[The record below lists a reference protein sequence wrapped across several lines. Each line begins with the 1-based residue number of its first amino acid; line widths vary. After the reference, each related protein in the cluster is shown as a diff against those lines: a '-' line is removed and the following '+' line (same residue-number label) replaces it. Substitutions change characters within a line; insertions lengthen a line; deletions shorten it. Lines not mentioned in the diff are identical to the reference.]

1 MNFAHL
7 HLLLNHF
14 PIIGTIVGFGLFLIS
29 MVGKNQDLRKA
40 SLIIFAA
47 MALISIPTFFS
58 GTGAQGAIKKL
69 PGVSEVLIERH
80 QGAAMLAL
88 LFMEIT
94 GGLALAALWKAQGKS
109 QGMPSPASWNWSL
122 SAVLLFS
129 IVTVGLMT
137 RVGTTGGDIRHPE
150 ITTGQEEVTEGSA
163 ISKLVSR
170 FEPSPGR
177 FAELMTASK
186 WWWAFMMDLHFVGLV
201 LLIGTV
207 GILDLRMLGFA
218 KQIPLSPLHRLVPW
232 ALVGFGL
239 NLLTG
244 VLAFTGMD
252 NYYTYNWAF
261 WFKMLAIMLLGLNV
275 AAFYLTGAFESVEGL
290 GAGEDA
296 PPLAKFIAGTSLF
309 LCFAVIT
316 LGRYIQSYADTITVH
331 K

>member
-14 PIIGTIVGFGLFLIS
+14 PIIGTLVGLGLFLIS
-29 MVGKNQDLRKA
+29 LVGENEDLRRA

-47 MALISIPTFFS
+47 MALLSIPTFFS

-80 QGAAMLAL
+80 QGAAMLAIV
-88 LFMEIT
+88 FMEIT
-94 GGLALAALWKAQGKS
+94 GALSVVALWKPQGT
-109 QGMPSPASWNWSL
+109 PRPARWNWSL

-129 IVTVGLMT
+129 MLTTGLMA

-150 ITTGQEEVTEGSA
+150 IAGGQEEVTEGSA
-163 ISKLVSR
+163 VSTFVHR

-177 FAELMTASK
+177 VAELMTASK
-186 WWWAFMMDLHFVGLV
+186 WWWAFMMDLHFIGLA

-218 KQIPLSPLHRLVPW
+218 KQIPIAPLHRLVPW
-232 ALVGFGL
+232 AMAGFAINLV
-239 NLLTG
+239 TG

-252 NYYTYNWAF
+252 QYYTYNWAF
-261 WFKMLAIMLLGLNV
+261 WLKMLAIMLLGLNI
-275 AAFYLTGAFESVEGL
+275 AAFYLTGAFKSVEGL
-290 GAGEDA
+290 GPGEDA
-296 PPLAKFIAGTSLF
+296 PLLAKIIAASSLF
-309 LCFAVIT
+309 LWFAVIT
-316 LGRYIQSYADTITVH
+316 LGRYIQSYSDTISVH

>member
-14 PIIGTIVGFGLFLIS
+14 PIIGTIVGLGLLLIS
-29 MVGKNQDLRKA
+29 LVGKNEDLRRA
-40 SLIIFAA
+40 SLIIFPA
-47 MALISIPTFFS
+47 MALLAILTFFS

-69 PGVSEVLIERH
+69 PGVSEALIERH

-94 GGLALAALWKAQGKS
+94 GALSLVELWKS
-109 QGMPSPASWNWSL
+109 QGRSRPASWDRNL

-129 IVTVGLMT
+129 IVTVGLMA

-150 ITTGQEEVTEGSA
+150 IGTGQEESTEGSA
-163 ISKLVSR
+163 VAKMVRR

-177 FAELMTASK
+177 VAELMTASK
-186 WWWAFMMDLHFVGLV
+186 WWWAFMMDLHFIGLA

-207 GILDLRMLGFA
+207 GILDLRILGFA
-218 KQIPLSPLHRLVPW
+218 KQIPIAPLHRLVPW
-232 ALVGFGL
+232 AMAGFGI
-239 NLLTG
+239 NLVTG

-252 NYYTYNWAF
+252 QYYTYDWAF
-261 WFKMLAIMLLGLNV
+261 WLKMLAIVLLGVNV
-275 AAFYLTGAFESVEGL
+275 AAFYLTGAFESIKGL
-290 GAGEDA
+290 GPGDSA
-296 PPLAKFIAGTSLF
+296 PPFAKFIAATSLF
-309 LCFAVIT
+309 LWFAVIT
-316 LGRYIQSYADTITVH
+316 LGRYIQSFSDTISVH

>member
-14 PIIGTIVGFGLFLIS
+14 PIIGTIVAFGLFLIS

-69 PGVSEVLIERH
+69 SGVSEVLIERH

-88 LFMEIT
+88 VFMEIT
-94 GGLALAALWKAQGKS
+94 GGLALVALWKSQGKS
-109 QGMPSPASWNWSL
+109 SPTRWNWSL

-129 IVTVGLMT
+129 MVTVGLMT

-150 ITTGQEEVTEGSA
+150 ITSGQEQVTEGST
-163 ISKLVSR
+163 ISKIVSK

-177 FAELMTASK
+177 VAEVMTASK

-201 LLIGTV
+201 LLVGTV

-218 KQIPLSPLHRLVPW
+218 KQIPLGPLHRLVPW
-232 ALVGFGL
+232 AMLGFGL
-239 NLLTG
+239 NLVTG

-275 AAFYLTGAFESVEGL
+275 AAFYLTGAFASVEAL

-296 PPLAKFIAGTSLF
+296 PPAGQIYCREF
-309 LCFAVIT
+309 AFPVLCGHN
-316 LGRYIQSYADTITVH
+316 LGPVHSVLRRYNH
-331 K
+331 GP